1 MRSFPLPVRVAAGL
15 AATAFEQ
22 IRHLPNQLVGLPLT
36 VTSQALQLS
45 MRVQQQVTELA
56 IRGDDVLCQL
66 SEPEETPEWA
76 TFDEEQQT
84 QQAQQPQRP
93 QTKQQRRAEPARPGA
108 SKFDRTAD
116 DAVPTGHDRVNDLG
130 HVSGK
135 ARTARAAAAVRPNLP
150 PGYDQ
155 LTLPQLRG
163 RLRRFSAAQLVDLLD
178 HEREHQARPEFL
190 RLLTNRLDKLR
201 TEQT

>member
-76 TFDEEQQT
+76 TFDEDQQA
-84 QQAQQPQRP
+84 QQAQQPQKP
-93 QTKQQRRAEPARPGA
+93 QTKQQRRAEPAGPGV
-108 SKFDRTAD
+108 SKFDQATD
-116 DAVPTGHDRVNDLG
+116 DVPTGHDRVNDLG

-135 ARTARAAAAVRPNLP
+135 ARTARAATAIRPNLP
-150 PGYDQ
+150 PDYDQ

-163 RLRRFSAAQLVDLLD
+163 KLRRFSEEQLADLLD